1 MSARVCAKSE
11 HARARRRMAET
22 ARSQTGSMTLVFHDD
37 VLTREIV
44 LSRKWTMVS
53 ICKKYVSLELRNGA
67 IVEYHRY
74 PALDLARVK
83 PLEKLLAENKI
94 LYYCSATGSPRIVK
108 PPPEKKERQFVP
120 KTRAEYADKRREGM
134 MAAAARVLDHKAR
147 EADRKT
153 WANPEEDNVNDA
165 LSSSEEREVD
175 CW

>member
-1 MSARVCAKSE
+1 
-11 HARARRRMAET
+11 MAET
-22 ARSQTGSMTLVFHDD
+22 ARSRTANTLIVFYDD

-53 ICKKYVSLELRNGA
+53 ICKKYVNLEFCDGTT
-67 IVEYHRY
+67 IEHHSY

-94 LYYCSATGSPRIVK
+94 PYYCSATGSPRIVK

-120 KTRAEYADKRREGM
+120 KTRAEYAEKRREGM
-134 MAAAARVLDHKAR
+134 MAAAARVLEHKAR

-153 WANPEEDNVNDA
+153 RANPEEDNINDA
-165 LSSSEEREVD
+165 LSASEEREVD